1 MKKRRKDVVRL
12 FALFTLIILLVS
24 VISFIV
30 SIGSSIKEHV
40 YSVSM
45 YFYDP
50 IAKELIPKKMDFQ
63 GTVTFVARK
72 VFEVLKNPED
82 PHDFP
87 TLPKELLLNSV
98 EFKDGTLL
106 LDVNTANAILTQR
119 EEFIAFLSLANSLK
133 TIDGVNEIK
142 FLINSKPSDTFIRY
156 VNIDKELSNLVS
168 TIPKFRSVYLYFLTP
183 DLNNLAVEKR
193 EILDSPDPVFL
204 LEEIVNELVYGSRLG
219 LVSLLQKD
227 FIESFQLKSFGIVEF
242 NFTSKMNE
250 LSLGSYTSNLFVL
263 SIVNSL
269 TEIRDVQAVQFLVE
283 SHKVDDLFGCVNTLN
298 PIERFAKSYDS
309 NFVVTYFG
317 YNVNGNL
324 FYVPVINP
332 VKGVDLTKAFNLLLT
347 PPQDLETYLSNVSL
361 ESMTLKNNVLEITLT
376 PKKVLDASSIDGIKM
391 QLFLT
396 YREFENIKEI
406 DINLGEEAFI
416 LKR

>member
-1 MKKRRKDVVRL
+1 MKKRKDVVRL
-12 FALFTLIILLVS
+12 FALFTLIVLIVGAVS
-24 VISFIV
+24 FIISF
-30 SIGSSIKEHV
+30 GSSTNEHV

-50 IAKELIPKKMDFQ
+50 IAKELVPKKIDFQ
-63 GTVTFVARK
+63 GTVNFVARK
-72 VFEVLKNPED
+72 VFEVLKNPEN
-82 PHDFP
+82 PNDFP
-87 TLPKELLLNSV
+87 TLPKELSLNSV
-98 EFKDGTLL
+98 EFKDGALL
-106 LDVNTANAILTQR
+106 LDINTANVILTQK

-156 VNIDKELSNLVS
+156 VKIDKVLSNLVS

-204 LEEIVNELVYGSRLG
+204 IKEIVNELLYGSRLG

-227 FIESFQLKSFGIVEF
+227 FIESYQLKSFGIVEF
-242 NFTSKMNE
+242 NFTSKINE
-250 LSLGSYTSNLFVL
+250 LSLGSYTSNLLIL

-283 SHKVDDLFGCVNTLN
+283 SNKVDDLFGSVNTLD
-298 PIERFAKSYDS
+298 PIRRFAKSYDS
-309 NFVVTYFG
+309 NFVVTYFE
-317 YNVNGNL
+317 YNLNEDSV
-324 FYVPVINP
+324 YVPVINP
-332 VKGVDLTKAFNLLLT
+332 VKNIEFVKAFNLLLT
-347 PPQDLETYLSNVSL
+347 PPQGLKTSLLYVNL
-361 ESMTLKNNVLEITLT
+361 ESMRFKNNVLEITLT
-376 PKKVLDASSIDGIKM
+376 PKKLLDASLIDGIKM